1 MENNDYE
8 LVSLAQENNEEAIK
22 ILYQKYKP
30 IIIKKSEHAILY
42 LSHHGIEIND
52 IMQEGFIALDEAIKK
67 FSQNDTASF
76 YTFATLCISRKIST
90 YIKRMQGKNKILND
104 AIAIDEGIENL
115 LKDSFNVETSV
126 ISCNEEVFLLAK
138 IQKTLTSFEKDVF
151 NLKIKG
157 YSFEEIANTLN
168 KETKAIYNSFHRI
181 KQKIKKIVDDDNWF
195 WLSFFTNIV

>member
-104 AIAIDEGIENL
+104 AITIDEGIENL

-126 ISCNEEVFLLAK
+126 ISNNEEFYLLNK
-138 IQKTLTSFEKDVF
+138 IQQTLTSFEKDVF
-151 NLKIKG
+151 NLKIRG

-181 KQKIKKIVDDDNWF
+181 KQKIKKIVDNDN
-195 WLSFFTNIV
+195 

>member
-181 KQKIKKIVDDDNWF
+181 KQKIKKIVDDDN
-195 WLSFFTNIV
+195 